1 MTNLDLRPLS
11 VGEILD
17 RTFTLYRNYFILF
30 LGISVIP
37 HILVLALNLAQVFL
51 TYSNGLPV
59 FTPGHTHA
67 PQLPSAGAMGSVIGL
82 AFLGIIVTF
91 ISLLLSQGA
100 TVVAVSELY
109 LGRTVTIADSFRRVF
124 GKLGTLFGVLILNGL
139 AMTAGF
145 LLFIF
150 PGFYVMCRFLIGVP
164 VALLENMYSHPALE
178 RSWELTRD
186 NAGRAFLIILLYFAL
201 NMAAVAL
208 FAVPF
213 EIGMFAEKNN
223 PSMMLVFMALMQ
235 VGAFIA
241 TVLVTPVM
249 TIASSVFYY
258 DLRVRKEAFDLQ
270 IMLAPLAVPVAGGV
284 PKAMG

>member
-51 TYSNGLPV
+51 MYSTGLAVPS
-59 FTPGHTHA
+59 TGHTHT
-67 PQLPSAGAMGSVIGL
+67 PHLPTAGAMGGYFGL

-100 TVVAVSELY
+100 TVIAVSELY
-109 LGRTVTIADSFRRVF
+109 LGRTTTIADSFRRVF
-124 GKLGTLFGVLILNGL
+124 GRLGTLFGVLILNGL
-139 AMTAGF
+139 AMMAGF

-164 VALLENMYSHPALE
+164 VALLENMYSHAALE

-186 NAGRAFLIILLYFAL
+186 NAGRAFLVILLYFAL
-201 NMAAVAL
+201 NMAAAML
-208 FAVPF
+208 FAFPF
-213 EIGMFAEKNN
+213 EMGMLVEKNN
-223 PSMMLVFMALMQ
+223 PPMILVFMGLMQ

-241 TVLVTPVM
+241 NVLVTPVM
-249 TIASSVFYY
+249 TIASSILYY

-270 IMLAPLAVPVAGGV
+270 IMLAPLAVPVTGGV
-284 PKAMG
+284 PKELG